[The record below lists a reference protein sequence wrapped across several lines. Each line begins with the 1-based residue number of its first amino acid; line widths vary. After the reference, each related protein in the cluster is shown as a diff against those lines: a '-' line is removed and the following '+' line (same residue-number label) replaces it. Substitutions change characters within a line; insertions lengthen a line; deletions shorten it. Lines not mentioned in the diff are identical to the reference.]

1 MSAKYVFVTGGVV
14 SSLGKGITAASL
26 GRLLKARGYKISMQK
41 CDPYYNVDPGL
52 LSPLQHG
59 EAFITD
65 DGVAADLEYRL
76 CQSFPASRSELR
88 HPGGFGVEDRRAAA
102 DQSYRQQDGYEARGD
117 GEGEQPEQR
126 EAHPRGERVGARM
139 AVCIESD
146 EGLQQRRGHLE
157 NQRDDSDLGEREA
170 EFLLQER
177 VDGRDH
183 RLHHVVQQV
192 GDADHEQYR
201 VDCSGL
207 REAPQACVR
216 GFCKRLHCCG
226 LWFFEYPRD
235 RLPGIPHVPGKDVSE

>member
-1 MSAKYVFVTGGVV
+1 
-14 SSLGKGITAASL
+14 
-26 GRLLKARGYKISMQK
+26 
-41 CDPYYNVDPGL
+41 
-52 LSPLQHG
+52 
-59 EAFITD
+59 
-65 DGVAADLEYRL
+65 
-76 CQSFPASRSELR
+76 
-88 HPGGFGVEDRRAAA
+88 
-102 DQSYRQQDGYEARGD
+102 
-117 GEGEQPEQR
+117 
-126 EAHPRGERVGARM
+126 M

-226 LWFFEYPRD
+226 LWFFSIRVIASRAFRTSPARMYPSNCPCVGWVASRHSVSLYILLNLFFQMGGRRAVQLAQDFVVRGLGQGDVEVDVGFDTGLQCPGSCGRSRSARCFRGLRRRVPFAVRRLFGDRD
-235 RLPGIPHVPGKDVSE
+235 FQYFPHFVQVVQVGAPEAPLHRFVRGA

>member
-1 MSAKYVFVTGGVV
+1 M
-14 SSLGKGITAASL
+14 
-26 GRLLKARGYKISMQK
+26 
-41 CDPYYNVDPGL
+41 
-52 LSPLQHG
+52 
-59 EAFITD
+59 
-65 DGVAADLEYRL
+65 
-76 CQSFPASRSELR
+76 
-88 HPGGFGVEDRRAAA
+88 EDRRAAA
-102 DQSYRQQDGYEARGD
+102 DQPYRQQDGYEARGD

-139 AVCIESD
+139 AVCVESD

-201 VDCSGL
+201 VDRSGL

-226 LWFFEYPRD
+226 LWFFSIRVIASRAFRTSPARMYPSNCPCVGWVASR
-235 RLPGIPHVPGKDVSE
+235 HSVSLYILLNLFSGGRPSSGTVRTGFRCA

>member
-1 MSAKYVFVTGGVV
+1 M
-14 SSLGKGITAASL
+14 
-26 GRLLKARGYKISMQK
+26 
-41 CDPYYNVDPGL
+41 
-52 LSPLQHG
+52 
-59 EAFITD
+59 
-65 DGVAADLEYRL
+65 
-76 CQSFPASRSELR
+76 
-88 HPGGFGVEDRRAAA
+88 EDRRAAA
-102 DQSYRQQDGYEARGD
+102 DQPYRQQDGYEARGD